1 MGEEGGLDAARKAE
15 LRRHFRARRRRLLSG
30 AEGAVV
36 AEVRRRLPALLQGE
50 GRLGI
55 YWPLE
60 GEIDLREALAPP
72 GFRPDRLALPAI
84 DTGMLHYRPWRPGE
98 PLGRDACGIPAPPPL
113 AGNLAASDLQ
123 LLLVPALA
131 IDAHGVRLGYGGGW
145 YDRLR
150 GQPSWRRVPALAVL
164 PAGCITPRLPRE
176 AWDVPFDGWISEQ
189 GLGLVG
195 TEPRGEARHRGLRD
209 EP

>member
-1 MGEEGGLDAARKAE
+1 MGREGGLDAARKAD
-15 LRRHFRARRRRLLSG
+15 LRRHFRARRRRLLSH
-30 AEGAVV
+30 AEGAVIAQV
-36 AEVRRRLPALLQGE
+36 QRLLPGLLRGE

-60 GEIDLREALAPP
+60 GEIDLRETLAAP
-72 GFRPDRLALPAI
+72 GFGPVRLALPAI
-84 DTGMLHYRPWRPGE
+84 DDGRLLYRPWQPGE
-98 PLGRDACGIPAPPPL
+98 PLERDACGIPAPPPA
-113 AGNLAASDLQ
+113 AGNLAASALQ

-131 IDAHGVRLGYGGGW
+131 MDAQGVRLGYGGGW

-150 GQPSWRRVPALAVL
+150 GQLSWRRVPALAVL
-164 PAGCITPRLPRE
+164 PAGCLTPRLPRE

-195 TEPRGEARHRGLRD
+195 AGSSGEAGRGALRD